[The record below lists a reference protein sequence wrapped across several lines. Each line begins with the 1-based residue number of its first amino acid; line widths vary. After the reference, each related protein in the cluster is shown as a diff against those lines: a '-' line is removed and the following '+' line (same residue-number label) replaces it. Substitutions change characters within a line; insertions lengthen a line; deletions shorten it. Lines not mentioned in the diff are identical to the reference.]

1 MENFVTRGVKFDNE
15 ESKTGREKRKETL
28 KIFVDQCLVERNK
41 KRKIKFCR
49 NQNSMENFVT
59 KIRCGIKTRKREEE
73 RNIEDIRRSTFGGK
87 E

>member
-1 MENFVTRGVKFDNE
+1 
-15 ESKTGREKRKETL
+15 
-28 KIFVDQCLVERNK
+28 
-41 KRKIKFCR
+41 
-49 NQNSMENFVT
+49 MENFVT